1 MEQEEVIDNDHKDFA
16 HNWVS
21 SSRFLFYCQVFLF
34 VAFLTG
40 GCYGL
45 YKHHYKGKPEVAVPD
60 NTLYNPKYK

>member
-1 MEQEEVIDNDHKDFA
+1 MEEKFIDNREQDIA

-21 SSRFLFYCQVFLF
+21 TSRFIWLCQILLI
-34 VAFLTG
+34 VAFILG

-45 YKHHYKGKPEVAVPD
+45 YTHHYKGKPDVAVPD